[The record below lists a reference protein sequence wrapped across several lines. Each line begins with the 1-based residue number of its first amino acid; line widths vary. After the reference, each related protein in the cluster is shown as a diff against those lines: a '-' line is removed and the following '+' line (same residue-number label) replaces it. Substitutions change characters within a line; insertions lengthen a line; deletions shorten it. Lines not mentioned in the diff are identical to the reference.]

1 MKAVK
6 LLVFILFIASCTKK
20 SSELEQQDNKM
31 LSPVAPVVDLKAVT
45 KPQEFSKTL
54 REAIYFSNSL
64 EREALKLILK
74 DQSLQK
80 ITLFSVLSYIFE
92 TNSGVKKSTPRG
104 LDCGKYE
111 IQRIQKDIRI
121 FKSCVKP
128 SVEIVQIHE
137 IEADKEYQFDF
148 LIKEWASVVGPAVS
162 LTGSDVKCIIA
173 IKDKKLQRL
182 NCDNWSYQTSE
193 DQMSST
199 VVKIKEFV
207 FQRNAN
213 NQFTIKGG
221 FFKEL
226 SENKKINISVPLAGK
241 IKIIEKEIEVIDEF
255 AEKKTEVKNEK
266 KEEFKKESSNKEA
279 GEEGQQQE
287 EPKAEQQINFG
298 KPQGEGQEN
307 QVQSEKNS
315 EDHTQGELTQE
326 QQTGYPQGQQ
336 PENQIDQ
343 PNQQQPENQNP
354 GEQQPVI
361 PTPEAGRGGRGR

>member
-1 MKAVK
+1 MKVVK
-6 LLVFILFIASCTKK
+6 LLIFCIIIASCTKK
-20 SSELEQQDNKM
+20 SSELEQQDNKL
-31 LSPVAPVVDLKAVT
+31 LSPVPPAIDLKAVR

-54 REAIYFSNSL
+54 REAVYFSNSL

-74 DQSLQK
+74 DSSLQK

-121 FKSCVKP
+121 FKTCVKP

-148 LIKEWASVVGPAVS
+148 LIKEWASVVGSAVA
-162 LTGSDVKCIIA
+162 LTGSDVKCIVA

-182 NCDNWSYQTSE
+182 NCENWSYQVSE

-207 FQRNAN
+207 FQRDAK

-266 KEEFKKESSNKEA
+266 KEEFKKENINKEA
-279 GEEGQQQE
+279 GEEDQQQE
-287 EPKAEQQINFG
+287 QKGDSQIQFG
-298 KPQGEGQEN
+298 NPQGEGQEN
-307 QVQSEKNS
+307 QNQNEAQSQKIS
-315 EDHTQGELTQE
+315 EDITQGELTPEQQVGYPQE
-326 QQTGYPQGQQ
+326 QQSEQ
-336 PENQIDQ
+336 PI
-343 PNQQQPENQNP
+343 NP
-354 GEQQPVI
+354 P
-361 PTPEAGRGGRGR
+361 PEAGRGGRGR